1 VNNEMTNQNKPFL
14 VVIVG
19 PTASGKT
26 ELSIEI
32 AKKFNGE
39 VISGDSMQVYK
50 HMDIGTAKVTRD
62 EMDGIP
68 HHMIDILEPD
78 ESFSAYEFKKRAEAC
93 IEDII
98 NRGKLPIIAGGTGLY
113 IQSLLYNYAFE
124 DETVSPEKMQIVHA
138 QLAELE
144 QYNNEELHHYLASF
158 DSESAENIHPN
169 NRKRVLREIE
179 YYLKTKKL
187 LSSRKKVQQFTENY
201 DTLLIGIEM
210 SRETLYFKINK
221 RVDIMLG
228 HGLFKEVQQLVEQ
241 GFETSQSMQA
251 IGYKELVPVVK
262 GNMKMDD
269 AVEKLKQH
277 SRQYAKRQLTWFKN
291 KMNVHWLNK
300 ETMSLQMMLDEIT
313 TQINKRS
320 SRHDCKRKHPRS
332 STREL

>member
-1 VNNEMTNQNKPFL
+1 MTNQNKPFL

-169 NRKRVLREIE
+169 NRKRVLRAIE

-187 LSSRKKVQQFTENY
+187 LSYRKKVQQFTENY

>member
-1 VNNEMTNQNKPFL
+1 MTNQNKPFL

-169 NRKRVLREIE
+169 NRKRVLRAIE

-228 HGLFKEVQQLVEQ
+228 NGLFKEVQQLVEQ

>member
-1 VNNEMTNQNKPFL
+1 MTNQNKPFL
-14 VVIVG
+14 VVVVG

-169 NRKRVLREIE
+169 NRKRVLRAIE

>member
-1 VNNEMTNQNKPFL
+1 MTNQNKPFL

-169 NRKRVLREIE
+169 NRKRVLRAIE

>member
-1 VNNEMTNQNKPFL
+1 MTEMTKPFL
-14 VVIVG
+14 IVIVG

-26 ELSIEI
+26 ELSIEV

-39 VISGDSMQVYK
+39 IISGDSMQIYQG
-50 HMDIGTAKVTRD
+50 MDIGTAKVTTE
-62 EMDGIP
+62 EMEGIP
-68 HHMIDILEPD
+68 HYMIDILPPD
-78 ESFSAYEFKKRAEAC
+78 ASFSAYEFKKRAEKY
-93 IEDII
+93 IKDITG
-98 NRGKLPIIAGGTGLY
+98 RGKVPIIVGGTGLY

-124 DETVSPEKMQIVHA
+124 DESISDDKLKQVKLKLT
-138 QLAELE
+138 ELE
-144 QYNNEELHHYLASF
+144 QLNNNKLHEYLASF
-158 DSESAENIHPN
+158 DKESAKDIHPN
-169 NRKRVLREIE
+169 NRKRVFRAIE

-210 SRETLYFKINK
+210 SRETLYLRINK

-228 HGLFKEVQQLVEQ
+228 HGLFNEVKHLVEQ
-241 GFETSQSMQA
+241 GFEASQSMQA
-251 IGYKELVPVVK
+251 IGYKELVPVIK
-262 GNMKMDD
+262 GNISMES

-300 ETMSLQMMLDEIT
+300 ERMSLQMMLDEIT

-320 SRHDCKRKHPRS
+320 SNHDCKRKHPRP